1 MVFSSLI
8 FLFLFLPVFLIF
20 YCLSPNKVKNFI
32 LLIFSLLFYTWGE
45 GWVVL
50 ILLASSL
57 VDFSAGLLIDK
68 GQKKIGVAISLIFNL
83 GILLIFK
90 YLNFTFENIDWL
102 IDTLNLEDIDL
113 KNVPEIALPIGISFY
128 TFQTMSY
135 TIDVYRGK
143 VKANKNFLEFITYV
157 TMFPQ
162 LVAGPIVRYSD
173 IQLKLSKRKISLDQ
187 FSEGVERFII
197 GLAKKVLIANS
208 FANVADN
215 IFAQNLADIS
225 TGLAWVGIIAYTIQI
240 YYDFSGYS
248 DMAIGLGKMLGFDF
262 PENFNFPYISKS
274 IREFW
279 RRWHI
284 TLSTWFRDYV
294 YISLGGNRK
303 GKIITYINLL
313 IVFFVTGFWH
323 GASWNFLIWGLFHGF
338 FIVIERM
345 GFEKVL
351 QKLWYPVQ
359 HFYAVIVVVIAWV
372 FFRADDLN
380 TALLY
385 LKKMFVYDSAN
396 IYLGSYLTYIYIDFN
411 LVVTFI
417 IAIIFAMPTYPFL
430 LKKYNNKVFNSF
442 RSLVIM
448 LLFLLSIVYL
458 VSDSYNPFIYFR
470 F

>member
-1 MVFSSLI
+1 MVFSSII
-8 FLFLFLPVFLIF
+8 FLFLFLPIFLIF

-32 LLIFSLLFYTWGE
+32 LFIFSLLFYTWGE

-68 GQKKIGVAISLIFNL
+68 GLKKIGVAISLMFNL
-83 GILLIFK
+83 SILFIFK
-90 YLNFTFENIDWL
+90 YLNFTFENINWL
-102 IDTLNLEDIDL
+102 IEVFNLTDVGLNDVS
-113 KNVPEIALPIGISFY
+113 KVALPIGISFY

-143 VKANKNFLEFITYV
+143 VAANKNFLEFVTYV

-173 IQLKLSKRKISLDQ
+173 IHLKLSKRKISVDK
-187 FSEGVERFII
+187 FSEGIERFII

-215 IFAQNLADIS
+215 IFAENLTHIS

-262 PENFNFPYISKS
+262 PENFNFPYIAKS

-303 GKIITYINLL
+303 GKVVTYINLL

-338 FIVIERM
+338 FIVVERM
-345 GFEKVL
+345 GFEKIL
-351 QKLWYPVQ
+351 KKLWYPFQ
-359 HFYAVIVVVIAWV
+359 HFYAVTIVIVAWV
-372 FFRADDLN
+372 FFRADNLSH
-380 TALLY
+380 ALLY
-385 LKKMFVYDSAN
+385 LKKMFIYDSTN
-396 IYLGSYLTYIYIDFN
+396 IFYSSYFKYIYIDCN
-411 LVVTFI
+411 LIITFI
-417 IAIIFAMPTYPFL
+417 AAIIFAMPTYPFL
-430 LKKYNNKVFNSF
+430 LKRFNKSWHRNFCV
-442 RSLVIM
+442 LILM